1 MAQTEEKKLANEEKK
16 TDDKNIKSKKIE
28 GRNNAA
34 IERRR
39 LSMMKR
45 ISREERR
52 SRIAKKQ
59 RKKKEDEFDVRLV
72 SIRRVSKVKA
82 GGKRLRMS
90 VLAVIGDRRGHV
102 GVGLEKGKDVKDA
115 QNKAVN
121 QAKKDMMTVPMKGQT
136 IPHEV
141 TVKYK
146 AAKVFLKPAAPGTGV
161 IAGGAVRAVVEVAG
175 IKDILSKIIGTNN
188 TITNVYATIEALKR
202 LRLSRFQENETK

>member
-1 MAQTEEKKLANEEKK
+1 MPRVKKEQNKK
-16 TDDKNIKSKKIE
+16 EQKDKNTDKKETVKRKRTSIE
-28 GRNNAA
+28 KRK
-34 IERRR
+34 E
-39 LSMMKR
+39 SMMRR
-45 ISREERR
+45 ISKESRR
-52 SRIAKKQ
+52 SRIRRKQKK
-59 RKKKEDEFDVRLV
+59 REKDEFDVRLV

-90 VLAVIGDRRGHV
+90 VLAVVGDRKGHV
-102 GVGLEKGKDVKDA
+102 GVGLEKGRDVKDA

-121 QAKKDMMTVPMKGQT
+121 QAKKELIKVPMKGQT

-161 IAGGAVRAVVEVAG
+161 IAGDAIRAVVEVAG

-188 TITNVYATIEALKR
+188 TITNVYATMEALKN
-202 LRLSRFQENETK
+202 LKLSRFDENEAK